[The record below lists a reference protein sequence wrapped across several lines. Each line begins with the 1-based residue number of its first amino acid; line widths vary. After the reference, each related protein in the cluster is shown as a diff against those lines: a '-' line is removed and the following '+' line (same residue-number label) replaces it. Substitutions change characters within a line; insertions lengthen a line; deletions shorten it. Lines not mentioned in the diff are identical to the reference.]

1 MNKRLVTYLA
11 ILALAFVSVTVYGM
25 ETNQLTPRSV
35 SFASLQLLVSS
46 LGSESRAT
54 TSPEVPSVASSDSQG
69 VAAVTDVTATAT
81 KIFFYGSST
90 EPIKTNATVVRAV
103 DGDTLVARF
112 DGSSGNTTVR
122 FLGINTPETVDP
134 RKPVQCFGKEASK
147 HVHSLIDG
155 HRVLL
160 VADPQADDVDKYG
173 RDLRNVVLE
182 DGTDLDAQLVS
193 DGYAYAYLS
202 FPLSP
207 LRKRELKNLEE
218 NAKMAQRGL
227 WSPQTCDGKF

>member
-11 ILALAFVSVTVYGM
+11 ILAFAFIGVYTYGSQTGQLTLPAISFPALPSIASLTETSSVTSTM
-25 ETNQLTPRSV
+25 TRTTIPE
-35 SFASLQLLVSS
+35 
-46 LGSESRAT
+46 T
-54 TSPEVPSVASSDSQG
+54 TS
-69 VAAVTDVTATAT
+69 T
-81 KIFFYGSST
+81 KILFYGSST
-90 EPIKTNATVVRAV
+90 VPIKTNATVVRAV

-112 DGSSGNTTVR
+112 DGEAKDVTVR

-147 HVHSLIDG
+147 HVHALIDG
-155 HRVLL
+155 KRVLL

-173 RDLRNVVLE
+173 RDLRNVVLA

-202 FPLSP
+202 FPLNP
-207 LRKRELKNLEE
+207 LRKRELKDLQE

-227 WSPQTCDGKF
+227 WSPTTCNGQF